1 MAKNRKNENGRL
13 SIKRVTLIFCAVSA
27 VFCIGLFA
35 LIAKFWQP
43 GMVISTA
50 VCVAAFAL
58 LCGLAWF
65 IFERKNRGT
74 TLDDGLA
81 SVIGR
86 IMFDAVVKTNTPVFI
101 CDSEETVIWYNNA
114 TEEVCGKSGKIYGK
128 KASELVGKDLSE
140 IRSDRSRRGAKLTFG
155 GRVFYASYDHIN
167 TDADDFTLITTTD
180 ATDEEALIKKMADDE
195 PVVSY
200 IVIDNFMEMM
210 QYDSE
215 IYRPVTSRIDEILRD
230 WTDEVGGI
238 LKEYERDKYLFIA
251 DTKTLNNIIQNKFD
265 ILDRVREIKVA
276 ESNIPMTISMGVS
289 AIKGSFEDKEKA
301 ARAAL
306 DMALQRGGDQA
317 AVKNDESIDFYGGVT
332 KTVQKRTNVKARV
345 VAGELVSLIKKASNV
360 IVMGHKYADF
370 DAFGACIGL
379 ARIAMHCGSRVNV
392 VVDES
397 NRSLIDSREIIDG
410 EEDFR
415 GVFVDKSVGQDLL
428 QTGTFVIVTDLND
441 LNMAEAPDIAFNAGT
456 LAVID
461 HHIKKFEF
469 EKAPDIEYIDP
480 SASSACELVSEML
493 EQILP
498 NDALTYS
505 EANLMLSGITLDTKQ
520 FTRNTGTRTFSAAMY
535 LRDRGAD
542 PVVVTSLFRESFDD
556 YKREANFRGN
566 VEIYRR
572 NFAITDVGENIET
585 DATYR
590 IIAAKA
596 ADNLLKVEGI
606 QASFAVV
613 KLGDTVHI
621 SARST
626 GAVNVQLIME
636 SMGGGGHFDGAAVQL
651 QDKSLAEAI
660 GDLKQAI
667 DTFLSEKS
675 NQIN

>member
-1 MAKNRKNENGRL
+1 M
-13 SIKRVTLIFCAVSA
+13 
-27 VFCIGLFA
+27 
-35 LIAKFWQP
+35 
-43 GMVISTA
+43 
-50 VCVAAFAL
+50 
-58 LCGLAWF
+58 
-65 IFERKNRGT
+65 
-74 TLDDGLA
+74 
-81 SVIGR
+81 
-86 IMFDAVVKTNTPVFI
+86 
-101 CDSEETVIWYNNA
+101 
-114 TEEVCGKSGKIYGK
+114 
-128 KASELVGKDLSE
+128 
-140 IRSDRSRRGAKLTFG
+140 
-155 GRVFYASYDHIN
+155 
-167 TDADDFTLITTTD
+167 
-180 ATDEEALIKKMADDE
+180 
-195 PVVSY
+195 
-200 IVIDNFMEMM
+200 
-210 QYDSE
+210 
-215 IYRPVTSRIDEILRD
+215 
-230 WTDEVGGI
+230 
-238 LKEYERDKYLFIA
+238 
-251 DTKTLNNIIQNKFD
+251 
-265 ILDRVREIKVA
+265 
-276 ESNIPMTISMGVS
+276 
-289 AIKGSFEDKEKA
+289 
-301 ARAAL
+301 
-306 DMALQRGGDQA
+306 
-317 AVKNDESIDFYGGVT
+317 
-332 KTVQKRTNVKARV
+332 
-345 VAGELVSLIKKASNV
+345 KKASNV

>member
-1 MAKNRKNENGRL
+1 MSKNRKNRNGKVGIR
-13 SIKRVTLIFCAVSA
+13 RVTLIFCAASA

-58 LCGLAWF
+58 LCGIAWF
-65 IFERKNRGT
+65 IFERRSQGT
-74 TLDDGLA
+74 TLDDSLA

-86 IMFDAVVKTNTPVFI
+86 IMFDAVVKMNTPVFI
-101 CDSEETVIWYNNA
+101 CDSKESIIWYNNA
-114 TEEVCGKSGKIYGK
+114 TEEVCGKSGKIYGRK
-128 KASELVGKDLSE
+128 VSDIVGRDLSD
-140 IRSDRSRRGAKLTFG
+140 IRNDRSRRGAKLYFG
-155 GRVFYASYDHIN
+155 GKVFYASYDHIN
-167 TDADDFTLITTTD
+167 TETDDFTLITTTD
-180 ATDEEALIKKMADDE
+180 ATDEEALIEKMADEE

-215 IYRPVTSRIDEILRD
+215 IYRPVTSKIDEILRD
-230 WTDEVGGI
+230 WTDETGGI
-238 LKEYERDKYLFIA
+238 LKEYERDKYLFIS
-251 DTKTLNNIIQNKFD
+251 DTRTLNDIILNKFD
-265 ILDRVREIKVA
+265 VLDRVRDIRVA

-289 AIKGSFEDKEKA
+289 AIHGSFEDKEKA

-306 DMALQRGGDQA
+306 DMALQRGGDQV

-332 KTVQKRTNVKARV
+332 KTVQKRTNVRARV
-345 VAGELVSLIKKASNV
+345 VANELLSLMKMSSNV
-360 IVMGHKYADF
+360 IIMGHKYADF

-379 ARIAMHCGSRVNV
+379 ARIAMHSGSRVNV
-392 VVDES
+392 VIDES
-397 NRSLIDSREIIDG
+397 NRSLLEARKIIDG
-410 EEDFR
+410 EEEFR
-415 GVFVDKSVGQDLL
+415 GVFIDKSVGQDLL
-428 QTGTFVIVTDLND
+428 QTGTFVVVTDLND
-441 LNMAEAPDIAFNAGT
+441 LNMAEAPDIAFNAGK

-469 EKAPDIEYIDP
+469 EKAPEIEYIDP
-480 SASSACELVSEML
+480 SASSACELVAEML
-493 EQILP
+493 EQVLP
-498 NDALTYS
+498 NEALTYS

-542 PVVVTSLFRESFDD
+542 PIVVTSLFRESFDD

-572 NFAITDVGENIET
+572 SFAITDVGENVQT
-585 DATYR
+585 DGTYR
-590 IIAAKA
+590 TIAAKA

-606 QASFAVV
+606 MASFAVV
-613 KLGDTVHI
+613 KLGDAVHI
-621 SARST
+621 SARSS

-660 GDLKQAI
+660 TMLKQAI
-667 DTFLSEKS
+667 DAFLNEKS
-675 NQIN
+675 NQID